1 MRWRVLSRS
10 TVRAQSFGIVL
21 LSTLLS
27 SSGYFPTAKKIESQP
42 RSATTKHP
50 AAAATGVRPNTN
62 PSDSSG
68 DKRSES

>member
-1 MRWRVLSRS
+1 MESLTRS
-10 TVRAQSFGIVL
+10 TDCAQSFGIVL

-42 RSATTKHP
+42 RSAATKHP

-62 PSDSSG
+62 PSDCQ
-68 DKRSES
+68 DREV